1 MATYIPLHKS
11 IDSIIDWFQECECI
25 NFRAGQG
32 STKLLQNIE
41 TGYFGNDENEALQKL
56 TSFLQRVDQSENYSP
71 FRIEVGEVS
80 KGKFNVLYSTVF
92 QLNQP
97 KRSENF
103 GSGYHELIAKMNALE
118 QRLAMQEIEEE
129 EEEEEEETGIG
140 SILNS
145 PQMKNVL
152 MNVVANFLTPKQP
165 VAVAG
170 VPDET
175 DKTNLLQEALQI
187 LKKNDPELEMDLYKL
202 ATISEQQP
210 DFFKML
216 IGMLR
221 KQ

>member
-1 MATYIPLHKS
+1 MATYIPLHKN
-11 IDSIIDWFQECECI
+11 IDSIIDWYQDCDCI

-41 TGYFGNDENEALQKL
+41 TGYFGNDDGEAMQKL
-56 TSFLQRVDQSENYSP
+56 TNFLQRVDQSENYSP
-71 FRIEVGEVS
+71 FRIEVGEVQ

-97 KRSENF
+97 KRNEYPGN
-103 GSGYHELIAKMNALE
+103 GYNELIAKMNALE

-175 DKTNLLQEALQI
+175 DKSNLLQEALQI